1 MSNNKGMIQLT
12 DEQRYQ
18 LRKNCSPTSEKRL
31 ADRSMIILAAEGHT
45 FSEAAQATGSSL
57 PTVRTWCRRFQAGGM
72 EALRDLRR
80 PGRPESIP
88 HSTKEQI
95 ITLPQRDHSMCSCR
109 KVAAALRVSPFTVH
123 KVWSSNDMKPH
134 LTHGFKL
141 SNDPRFTEK
150 FWDVVGLYLSP
161 PDKAIVLCCDEKT
174 QIQALERSQPGLP
187 LGVGHVRTATHDYYR
202 HGTTTLFAALNYLD
216 GKLISRIDEK
226 HTNVEWLGFLKKI
239 DRETP
244 CDMDLH
250 LVLDNYATHKHQA
263 VREWLE
269 GHPRFHLH
277 FTPSGSSW
285 MNLVERFFRDITDYL
300 RSESFP
306 SLKSLTDS
314 IVGFLARRNAAPK
327 RYVWH
332 KSGQEILDKIARA
345 KAAMGSPET

>member
-1 MSNNKGMIQLT
+1 MSNNKGMIELT
-12 DEQRYQ
+12 EEQRCQ
-18 LRKNCSPTSEKRL
+18 LMRNCSPTSEKRL
-31 ADRSMIILAAEGHT
+31 ADRSMIILSAEGNT
-45 FSEAAQATGSSL
+45 FAEAARRTGSSL

-72 EALRDLRR
+72 AALRDSPR

-88 HSTKEQI
+88 PSTKEQI
-95 ITLPQRDHSMCSCR
+95 ITLPQRDHAMNSCR
-109 KVAAALRVSPFTVH
+109 KVAKALHVSPYTVH
-123 KVWSSNDMKPH
+123 KVWSSNDIKPH

-141 SNDPRFTEK
+141 SNDPKFEEK
-150 FWDVVGLYLSP
+150 FWDVVGLYLDP
-161 PDKAIVLCCDEKT
+161 PEKAVVLCCDEKT
-174 QIQALERSQPGLP
+174 QIQALERSQPCLP
-187 LGVGHVRTATHDYYR
+187 LGVGHVRTATHDYFR

-226 HTNVEWLGFLKKI
+226 HTNVEWLRFLKKI

-244 CDMDLH
+244 CGLDLH

-263 VREWLE
+263 VREWLGE
-269 GHPRFHLH
+269 HPRFHLH

-306 SLKSLTDS
+306 SLKSLNDS
-314 IVGFLARRNAAPK
+314 IIGFLARRNSAPK

-345 KAAMGSPET
+345 KAVMGSQMI